1 MSVAEFIYTVLLKP
15 PPLRRAANAAIRAL
29 LTKMVAPEAPFAG
42 MVRYF
47 S

>member
-29 LTKMVAPEAPFAG
+29 LPER
-42 MVRYF
+42 VRVGEAAVWLIPKIR
-47 S
+47 